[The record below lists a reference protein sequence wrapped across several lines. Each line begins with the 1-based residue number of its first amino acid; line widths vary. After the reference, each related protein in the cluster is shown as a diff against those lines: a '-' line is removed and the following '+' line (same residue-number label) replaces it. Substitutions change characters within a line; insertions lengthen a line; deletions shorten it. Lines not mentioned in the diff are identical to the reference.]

1 MGHKQF
7 YRFIF
12 AFFVSLNI
20 LVYLM
25 KSGEHS
31 TNYTAA
37 ALLTFAASYLFA
49 LFAFR
54 NFGWRKKEE

>member
-12 AFFVSLNI
+12 ALFISLNI

-25 KSGEHS
+25 ASGERS

-37 ALLTFAASYLFA
+37 FVLTFAASYLFA